1 MFFFYDERGQG
12 KGADA
17 VCSLRLIFH
26 LNKRAERTAPKISI
40 SIAENCVG
48 QNKSQT
54 VMKFNCMLSVLF
66 YDELYVSFL
75 KSGHSH
81 MAPDRVWAWC
91 KNSMKEKNI
100 YMPQKRRFKL
110 CLE

>member
-1 MFFFYDERGQG
+1 MFCFYDERGQG

-17 VCSLRLIFH
+17 LCSLRLIFH
-26 LNKRAERTAPKISI
+26 LNKQAEETAPKISI
-40 SIAENCVG
+40 SIRIADNCVG

-66 YDELYVSFL
+66 YDELNISFL

-81 MAPDRVWAWC
+81 MAPDRVWA
-91 KNSMKEKNI
+91 
-100 YMPQKRRFKL
+100 
-110 CLE
+110 